1 MKSHLWPGHVNTIGK
16 QTMKQEQI
24 GWKELAAIDGQRGE
38 QTVAYVRETSA
49 LLAENLV
56 EHAFGNV
63 FARTT
68 LSRREREMVTLGI
81 LGAIGGAEPQLRIHL
96 DAALR
101 VGAHPDELVAIAE
114 HMSVYGGYPRA
125 LNLLREVRDAVRAAG
140 EPLPITTRK
149 VTLDDHQTRVFD
161 SGCDKPALILV
172 HALGLDHR
180 MWREVIPLLADQF
193 RVIAYDLRGY
203 GAAAGAPVAQGLATY
218 ATDLVTVLDRL
229 EIDSAHVVGLSL
241 GGSIAQHLALSR
253 PERMQ
258 SLTVVASTA
267 WPFDAFTE
275 RARAAERDGMAA
287 QVIPSLTRW
296 FRPEDLAQGG
306 WAVRYARDSVERAFV
321 ADWVAGWHALAT
333 IETGSR
339 LGEIRMPTHVIAG
352 ERDASTSPALMKR
365 MLEIPGA
372 TYSEIA
378 GAPHMVSLTHPRPL
392 AEAIL
397 RGINA
402 CTG

>member
-1 MKSHLWPGHVNTIGK
+1 
-16 QTMKQEQI
+16 MKQEQI
-24 GWKELAAIDGQRGE
+24 GWKELVAIDGQRGK
-38 QTVAYVRETSA
+38 QTVATVRETSA

-56 EHAFGNV
+56 DHAFGSV
-63 FARTT
+63 FAQTT
-68 LSRREREMVTLGI
+68 LSRRERELVTLGI

-96 DAALR
+96 EAALR

-114 HMSVYGGYPRA
+114 HMSVYAGYPRA
-125 LNLLREVRDAVRAAG
+125 LNLLREVGEAVRAADG
-140 EPLPITTRK
+140 PLAMTTCRM
-149 VTLDDHQTRVFD
+149 TLDDHQTRVFD
-161 SGCDKPALILV
+161 SANDKPAVILV

-180 MWREVIPLLADQF
+180 MWREVIPLIAEKF
-193 RVIAYDLRGY
+193 RVIAYDLRGH
-203 GAAAGAPVAQGLATY
+203 GAAAGAPVAKGLSTY
-218 ATDLVTVLDRL
+218 AGDLVALLDSL
-229 EIDSAHVVGLSL
+229 QIENAHVVGLSL
-241 GGSIAQHLALSR
+241 GGSIAQQMALSQ

-275 RARAAERDGMAA
+275 RARAAESDGMNA

-306 WAVRYARDSVERAFV
+306 WAVRYARDAVERAFV

-333 IETGSR
+333 IATGDR
-339 LGEIRMPTHVIAG
+339 LGQIRVPTHVIAG
-352 ERDASTSPALMKR
+352 ERDASTPPQLMKR

-378 GAPHMVSLTHPRPL
+378 GAPHMVSLTHPKPL

-397 RGINA
+397 RGIA
-402 CTG
+402 A

>member
-1 MKSHLWPGHVNTIGK
+1 
-16 QTMKQEQI
+16 MKQEKI
-24 GWKELAAIDGQRGE
+24 GWKELVAIDGLRGE
-38 QTVAYVRETSA
+38 QTVATVRETSA

-56 EHAFGNV
+56 DHAFGSV
-63 FARTT
+63 FAQTT
-68 LSRREREMVTLGI
+68 LSRRERELVTLGI

-96 DAALR
+96 HAALR
-101 VGAHPDELVAIAE
+101 VGAHPDELVALAE
-114 HMSVYGGYPRA
+114 HMSVYAGYPRA
-125 LNLLREVRDAVRAAG
+125 LNLLREVREAVLATEG
-140 EPLPITTRK
+140 PSLMTTRRL
-149 VTLDDHQTRVFD
+149 TLADHQTRVFD
-161 SGCDKPALILV
+161 SASDKPAVILV

-180 MWREVIPLLADQF
+180 MWREVIPLIAERF

-203 GAAAGAPVAQGLATY
+203 GAAAGAPVAKGLSTHAD
-218 ATDLVTVLDRL
+218 DLVALLDSL
-229 EIDSAHVVGLSL
+229 QIDSAHVVGLSL
-241 GGSIAQHLALSR
+241 GGSIAQQLALSK

-275 RARAAERDGMAA
+275 RAGAAERDGMDA

-306 WAVRYARDSVERAFV
+306 WSVRYARDAVERAFV

-333 IETGSR
+333 ITTGER
-339 LGEIRMPTHVIAG
+339 LGQIRVPTYVIAG
-352 ERDASTSPALMKR
+352 ERDASTPPQLMKR

-378 GAPHMVSLTHPRPL
+378 GAPHMVSLTHPQPL

-397 RGINA
+397 RGIA
-402 CTG
+402 G